1 MTSGT
6 LSWVLA
12 AHDPAQLAGFY
23 AALFGVEQR
32 QGFSASH
39 RCLDLD
45 GQVRLEIY
53 RPSSRRPF
61 PSRGRCLAPCL
72 RLPPDPQ
79 PLDRLEQ
86 QLPTWLALG
95 ATVVEPV
102 RLEPFGAEVWLAD
115 PEGNPVLVVQ
125 PLV

>member
-6 LSWVLA
+6 FSWVLA
-12 AHDPAQLAGFY
+12 AHDPEHVAGFY

-39 RCLDLD
+39 RCLELD
-45 GQVRLEIY
+45 GALRLEIY

-72 RLPPDPQ
+72 RLPPNPQ
-79 PLDRLEQ
+79 PLD
-86 QLPTWLALG
+86 QLMQHLPAWLALG
-95 ATVVEPV
+95 ATVVEPA

-125 PLV
+125 PFV

>member
-12 AHDPAQLAGFY
+12 ANDPAQLAGFY

>member
-12 AHDPAQLAGFY
+12 SHDPDQLAEFY

-39 RCLDLD
+39 RCLDLE
-45 GQVRLEIY
+45 GGVRLEIY